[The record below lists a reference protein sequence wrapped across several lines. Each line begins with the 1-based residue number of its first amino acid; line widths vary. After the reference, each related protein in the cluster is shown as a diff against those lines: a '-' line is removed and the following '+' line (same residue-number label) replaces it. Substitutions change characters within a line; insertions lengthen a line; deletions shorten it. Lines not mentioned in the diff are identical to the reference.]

1 MALLEEGESRC
12 SPARRQRKAADM
24 MRRISGHLRS
34 VRLAA
39 IATAISMS
47 TTGHFDE
54 VIAKIDE
61 MISTLAE
68 EEAADLEKKEQCE
81 KDRMENTRKAK
92 KLSQEIDDKSAFIE
106 RKEAEI
112 EELHKKIKDAIEQIT
127 QLERELAAA
136 KENRA
141 AEKAEYET
149 NKADDESAVQL
160 IDQAIAVLQEF
171 YEKNGLVFFQGKER
185 PEMTAAG
192 EAPPP
197 PPSTW

>member
-1 MALLEEGESRC
+1 MALLEEGDSRC
-12 SPARRQRKAADM
+12 SPTHRQRRAAAM
-24 MRRISGHLRS
+24 MRKTSGHLRS

-81 KDRMENTRKAK
+81 KDRMENTKKAK

-112 EELHKKIKDAIEQIT
+112 EELHKKIKDAMEQIT

-141 AEKAEYET
+141 AEKAEYES
-149 NKADDESAVQL
+149 NK
-160 IDQAIAVLQEF
+160 
-171 YEKNGLVFFQGKER
+171 
-185 PEMTAAG
+185 
-192 EAPPP
+192 
-197 PPSTW
+197 

>member
-1 MALLEEGESRC
+1 MALLEEGDSRC
-12 SPARRQRKAADM
+12 SPTHRQRRAAAM
-24 MRRISGHLRS
+24 MRKVSGNVQS

-81 KDRMENTRKAK
+81 KDRMENTKKAK

-112 EELHKKIKDAIEQIT
+112 EELHKKIKEAVEQIAE
-127 QLERELAAA
+127 LEKQLAAA
-136 KENRA
+136 TENRA
-141 AEKAEYET
+141 AEKTEYEA
-149 NKADDESAVQL
+149 NKADDESAAELVA
-160 IDQAIAVLQEF
+160 QAIGVLQEF
-171 YEKNGLVFFQGKER
+171 YEKNGLVFMSTGR
-185 PEMTAAG
+185 RAPEM
-192 EAPPP
+192 
-197 PPSTW
+197 S

>member
-1 MALLEEGESRC
+1 MALLQEGDGC

-24 MRRISGHLRS
+24 MRRVSGNVRS

-61 MISTLAE
+61 MISTLAQ

-141 AEKAEYET
+141 AEKAEYE
-149 NKADDESAVQL
+149 
-160 IDQAIAVLQEF
+160 
-171 YEKNGLVFFQGKER
+171 
-185 PEMTAAG
+185 
-192 EAPPP
+192 
-197 PPSTW
+197 

>member
-1 MALLEEGESRC
+1 MALLQEGESRC
-12 SPARRQRKAADM
+12 SPGRRQRKAADM
-24 MRRISGHLRS
+24 MRRVSGSVRS

-81 KDRMENTRKAK
+81 KDRMENTKKAK

-112 EELHKKIKDAIEQIT
+112 EELHKKIKEAVEQIAELEK
-127 QLERELAAA
+127 QLAEATEVRQ
-136 KENRA
+136 
-141 AEKAEYET
+141 AEKAEYEVSV
-149 NKADDESAVQL
+149 KDDESAVDL
-160 IDQAIAVLQEF
+160 IKQAIGVLQKF
-171 YEKNGLVFFQGKER
+171 YEDNGL
-185 PEMTAAG
+185 
-192 EAPPP
+192 
-197 PPSTW
+197 